1 MKYFPAVLALATTLI
16 AVPAHAALI
25 NGTGNVTPNVI
36 FGSGNANGSFTG
48 INDGFFELALRG
60 KLRYNLAG
68 QPAGIYNYD
77 GNKTYTFQPSDGVA
91 PVDRSLF
98 SFDWSINVDP
108 TGNQGTFLNQFT
120 YLLQIDYDPSANVDF
135 VEFDLINPSADYP
148 LFDHSIGNNTTTSAN
163 DLRTTSSVSDYL
175 SYLSTNNV
183 AQNSW
188 NLGFFEPLG
197 FDVQTQGMYTIT
209 LSAFDR
215 QNNRSAST
223 SIDIIFGQVPA
234 SVPEPSAL
242 MLMFG
247 GLMGLGAVARRRRNS
262 KKN

>member
-1 MKYFPAVLALATTLI
+1 MKHFPTALALATTLL

-25 NGTGNVTPNVI
+25 NGTGNVTPEVI
-36 FGSGNANGSFTG
+36 FGSGNTNGSFAG

-60 KLRYNLAG
+60 KLRFNNSGA
-68 QPAGIYNYD
+68 PENTFNYD
-77 GNKTYTFQPSDGVA
+77 GDKTYTFLTSDGVA
-91 PVDRSLF
+91 PANRSLF
-98 SFDWSINVDP
+98 NFEWSINVDP
-108 TGNQGTFLNQFT
+108 SSNGSLFLSQFT
-120 YLLQIDYDPSANVDF
+120 YLLQIDFDPSAGVDYFAFDPINVPF
-135 VEFDLINPSADYP
+135 L
-148 LFDHSIGNNTTTSAN
+148 DHAFGDNTTGNGRGTKAVN
-163 DLRTTSSVSDYL
+163 AVGYEILRSES
-175 SYLSTNNV
+175 NV

-188 NLGFFEPLG
+188 NLGFFAPTG

-209 LSAFDR
+209 LSAFDQ
-215 QNNRSAST
+215 QNDRTAST
-223 SIDIIFGQVPA
+223 SIDIIYGAVPA

>member
-77 GNKTYTFQPSDGVA
+77 GNKTYTFQPSDGIA
-91 PVDRSLF
+91 PANRSLF

-108 TGNQGTFLNQFT
+108 TGNQGTFLDQFT
-120 YLLQIDYDPSANVDF
+120 YLLQIDFDPSAGVDYLAFDPINVP
-135 VEFDLINPSADYP
+135 LADHA
-148 LFDHSIGNNTTTSAN
+148 FGDNTTGNGRGTKAVN
-163 DLRTTSSVSDYL
+163 AVGYEILRTGS
-175 SYLSTNNV
+175 NV

-188 NLGFFEPLG
+188 NLGFFAPTG
-197 FDVQTQGMYTIT
+197 FDVQTQGIYTIT
-209 LSAFDR
+209 LSAFDQ
-215 QNNRSAST
+215 QNDRTAST
-223 SIDIIFGQVPA
+223 SIDIIYGAVPA